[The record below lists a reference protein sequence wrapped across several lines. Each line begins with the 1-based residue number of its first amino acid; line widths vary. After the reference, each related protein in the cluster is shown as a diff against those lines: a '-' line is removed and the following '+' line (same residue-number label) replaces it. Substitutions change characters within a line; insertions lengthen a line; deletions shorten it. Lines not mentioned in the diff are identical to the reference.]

1 MATVLIVDD
10 DADIRWSIRQVLE
23 DNGHE
28 VIEAADGAEGLAQ
41 LQSAPQALVVLLDLM
56 MPKLNGAGLLH
67 HVAKDWALSTRNSYI
82 VMTADNLYVP
92 LAISGIMARLNIPV
106 VTKPFDI
113 RYMQELVKRRDE
125 QLQLN
130 LLEARTAM

>member
-23 DNGHE
+23 DDGHE